1 MLGAM
6 SKALSG
12 RELVRRYGE
21 TDIIRGVSM
30 DIGASESVALLGP
43 SGCGK
48 TTLLQILGLLD
59 RPDGGAVHVDGT
71 DAWRLSARA
80 RARLRAR
87 TIGFVFQR
95 HNLLHHLSP
104 RDNVALAGW
113 HAGMSRKQ
121 ARARAEELL
130 GDFGLG
136 ERLSAKSRVLSPGEA
151 QRVAIA
157 RALINQPRVIL
168 ADEPTGSLDSAAAA
182 AVLDALSEVCA
193 AGSALLVVTHNR
205 EVAARWDR
213 QVTMKDGRLVEGP
226 AAEIVT

>member
-1 MLGAM
+1 M
-6 SKALSG
+6 SVALSG
-12 RELVRRYGE
+12 RDLVRRHGDTE
-21 TDIIRGVSM
+21 IIRGVSL
-30 DIGASESVALLGP
+30 DIDSAESVALLGP

-59 RPDGGAVHVDGT
+59 RPDGGQVYLDGS
-71 DAWRLSARA
+71 DAWSAGARA
-80 RARLRAR
+80 RAQLRSRA
-87 TIGFVFQR
+87 IGFVFQR

-113 HAGMSRKQ
+113 HAGMTRKQ
-121 ARARAEELL
+121 ARARADELL
-130 GDFGLG
+130 HGFGLG
-136 ERLSAKSRVLSPGEA
+136 ERLSARSRVLSPGEA

-182 AVLDALSEVCA
+182 TVLTALAEVCA

-213 QVTMKDGRLVEGP
+213 QVTMKDGRLVDN
-226 AAEIVT
+226 AVRRS